1 MLKQPKPKRVGKA
14 GRPPLP
20 KGHAK
25 AGMLRVRLTPDV
37 LRSIELA
44 AKSKKQTVSDWIRD
58 LVNIT
63 VGRQNGQKSSK

>member
-1 MLKQPKPKRVGKA
+1 MPKERQLKRTGKA

-25 AGMLRVRLTPDV
+25 KGTLRVRLTPDE

-63 VGRQNGQKSSK
+63 VGRENGQKSPK